1 MVHLRIVAP
10 ADLAEAALELL
21 EGSGSV
27 CNVVL
32 LADAARK
39 PQGHVILCDVARE
52 DASVIIDDLREL
64 DIPAHG
70 SISMEYVDTQISDA
84 AERAVAHAPGLA
96 SDAIIWED
104 VETRSEE
111 MTELSLTFVAF
122 MVLAMLISAVGL
134 ILDQTILVIGGMVLG
149 PEFGPL
155 AALCVALV
163 ERRGGLVR
171 RSSAALAIAFPVGIV
186 LTVATVALLDV
197 VGLIPAGFDTE
208 DNALLDFITHP
219 DALSFFVA
227 LVAGTAGVLS
237 LTSAK
242 SGALIGVLI
251 SVTTIPAAAAGSVA
265 VAVGEWSQA
274 GGATIQLAL
283 NLVGIVLA
291 GVITLYLQ
299 RRWYVTRR
307 VKHLDD
313 PAREAAGLPMGHSRH
328 GRGLRGSALRAQ
340 RRRARSPRP

>member
-10 ADLAEAALELL
+10 ARMAEDALELL

-39 PQGHVILCDVARE
+39 PEGHVILCDVARE
-52 DASVIIDDLREL
+52 EASVIIDDLREL
-64 DIPAHG
+64 EIPAYG

-84 AERAVAHAPGLA
+84 AERAVAHAPGLE

-122 MVLAMLISAVGL
+122 MVLAMLIVAVGL
-134 ILDQTILVIGGMVLG
+134 VLDQTILVIGGMVLG

-163 ERRGGLVR
+163 ERRFGLVR
-171 RSSAALAIAFPVGIV
+171 RSAAALTVAFPVAIV
-186 LTVATVALLDV
+186 LTIATVAALDL
-197 VGLIPAGFDTE
+197 VGLIPAGFDADETE
-208 DNALLDFITHP
+208 LLDFFTHP
-219 DALSFFVA
+219 DVLSLIVA

-242 SGALIGVLI
+242 SGVLIGVLI
-251 SVTTIPAAAAGSVA
+251 SVTTIPAAAAGAVSVA
-265 VAVGEWSQA
+265 LGEWGDA

-283 NLVGIVLA
+283 NLFGIVLA
-291 GVITLYLQ
+291 GFVTLYLQ

-313 PAREAAGLPMGHSRH
+313 PARAAAGLPIGHSRH
-328 GRGLRGSALRAQ
+328 GRVLRGAQLRAE
-340 RRRARSPRP
+340 RRRARSPRQ